1 MNIILFGAPGV
12 GKGTQAEVL
21 AERLGIAHIST
32 GAIFRENISRETEL
46 GLRVKR
52 FLDDGLLV
60 PNELTTAI
68 ALDAVGRAEEKGGF
82 ILDGFP
88 RNIEQAEALSAS
100 LSEDGKKIDRVI
112 YLTAPAEEITARM
125 LKRGRPDDTE
135 EVIRTRLE
143 VYDNE
148 TAPVL
153 GFFRDLGLV
162 TEVYGVGE
170 IQEVH
175 ERVMSAIGAAP
186 GEGMAV
192 DGSNSSVNNG

>member
-186 GEGMAV
+186 GEGIAV